1 MIEQQPD
8 NTLVFE
14 QLWSITEEL
23 RQKIEARF
31 ELYPEPATQDVQE
44 FSSPDGNVKGS
55 LNTFSASEIDW
66 LVHSWLGNPEKSNFN
81 TMRLTTWLG
90 SHMRV
95 PHLAFELG
103 TVQNIFFYMDYIP
116 RADLLTDLESLDRYY
131 EPLNQTFL
139 TLQADP
145 RLSSFTSKSL
155 YVRQFQSPIS
165 LCYTCCATEDTL
177 KLIRTL
183 AHEMLDRWLTWVDEA
198 EAVPEDERAALAE
211 RDLFVRRTSAERDP
225 GNKLA
230 VQMLG
235 TQLTDKLVRALWGGD
250 RAPRTGKADR
260 T

>member
-31 ELYPEPATQDVQE
+31 ELHPEPATQDVQE

-55 LNTFSASEIDW
+55 LNAFSGREIDW
-66 LVHSWLGNPEKSNFN
+66 LVHSWLKKSNFS
-81 TMRLTTWLG
+81 TMRLTAWLG
-90 SHMRV
+90 SHIRV
-95 PHLAFELG
+95 PHFAVELG
-103 TVQNIFFYMDYIP
+103 TVPNIFFYMDYVP
-116 RADLLTDLESLDRYY
+116 RIDLVTDLEALDRYY
-131 EPLNQTFL
+131 EPVNQTFL

-155 YVRQFQSPIS
+155 YVRQFQSPIN
-165 LCYTCCATEDTL
+165 LCYTGSATEDTL
-177 KLIRTL
+177 ELIRTL

-250 RAPRTGKADR
+250 RAPHTGKADR